1 MFSKKETAELKER
14 LDELKERLDALE
26 SSVAIYPTKGV
37 LGYLPTSTPINQV
50 VQEIVNHLGLDI
62 LAVHP
67 TYRKVELKPKVVP
80 PTIQTTPNVETKGK
94 MK

>member
-1 MFSKKETAELKER
+1 MFSKKEIA
-14 LDELKERLDALE
+14 ELKERLDALE
-26 SSVAIYPTKGV
+26 SSVAIYPTKDY
-37 LGYLPTSTPINQV
+37 YLFCKQLPINQV
-50 VQEIVNHLGLDI
+50 VEAIVKHLELDI

-80 PTIQTTPNVETKGK
+80 PTIQTTPNVETKGE